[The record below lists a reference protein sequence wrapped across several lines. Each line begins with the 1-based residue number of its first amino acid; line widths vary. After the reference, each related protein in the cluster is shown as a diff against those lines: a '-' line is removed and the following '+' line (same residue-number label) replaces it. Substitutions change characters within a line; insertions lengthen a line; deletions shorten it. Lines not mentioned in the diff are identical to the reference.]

1 MNGNQVNNYP
11 PGMYPQQVQQQV
23 LQQQV
28 VPPQQQVLPPQQQV
42 LQQQVGPPV
51 TVSTESSTRRR
62 KTPKE
67 QIQNALAI
75 QNDYKNRNIVTDPD
89 REEDEYFCFIGKYP
103 R

>member
-1 MNGNQVNNYP
+1 MNGNQINNYP
-11 PGMYPQQVQQQV
+11 PGMYQQQV

-28 VPPQQQVLPPQQQV
+28 VPPQQQVVPPQQQV
-42 LQQQVGPPV
+42 VSPV

-62 KTPKE
+62 KTTKE
-67 QIQNALAI
+67 QFQDALAI

>member
-1 MNGNQVNNYP
+1 MFFKEMNGNQVNNYP
-11 PGMYPQQVQQQV
+11 PGMYQQQV

-28 VPPQQQVLPPQQQV
+28 VPPQQQV
-42 LQQQVGPPV
+42 

-62 KTPKE
+62 KTTKE
-67 QIQNALAI
+67 QIQGALAI

>member
-1 MNGNQVNNYP
+1 MFFKEMNGNQINNYP
-11 PGMYPQQVQQQV
+11 PGMY
-23 LQQQV
+23 QQQV
-28 VPPQQQVLPPQQQV
+28 VPPQQQVV
-42 LQQQVGPPV
+42 SPV

-62 KTPKE
+62 KTTKE
-67 QIQNALAI
+67 QFQDALAI

>member
-1 MNGNQVNNYP
+1 MFFKEMNGNQVNNYP
-11 PGMYPQQVQQQV
+11 PGMYQQQV

-28 VPPQQQVLPPQQQV
+28 VPPQQQVLQQQV
-42 LQQQVGPPV
+42 VPPV

>member
-1 MNGNQVNNYP
+1 MFFKEMNGNQVNNYP
-11 PGMYPQQVQQQV
+11 PGMYPPQVQQQV

-28 VPPQQQVLPPQQQV
+28 VS
-42 LQQQVGPPV
+42 PV

-62 KTPKE
+62 KTSKE
-67 QIQNALAI
+67 QIKNALAI

-103 R
+103 RWPA

>member
-11 PGMYPQQVQQQV
+11 PGMYPPQVQQQV

-28 VPPQQQVLPPQQQV
+28 LPPQQHV
-42 LQQQVGPPV
+42 VSPV

-62 KTPKE
+62 KTSKE
-67 QIQNALAI
+67 QIKNALAI

-89 REEDEYFCFIGKYP
+89 REEDEYFCFIG
-103 R
+103 

>member
-1 MNGNQVNNYP
+1 MFFKEMNGNQANNYP
-11 PGMYPQQVQQQV
+11 PGMYQQQV

-28 VPPQQQVLPPQQQV
+28 VS
-42 LQQQVGPPV
+42 PV

-62 KTPKE
+62 KTTKE
-67 QIQNALAI
+67 QIQGALAI

-103 R
+103 P

>member
-11 PGMYPQQVQQQV
+11 PGMYPPQVQQQV

-28 VPPQQQVLPPQQQV
+28 VPPQQQVLQQQV
-42 LQQQVGPPV
+42 VAPV

-62 KTPKE
+62 KTTKE
-67 QIQNALAI
+67 QIQGALAI

-89 REEDEYFCFIGKYP
+89 REEDEYFCFIG
-103 R
+103 

>member
-1 MNGNQVNNYP
+1 MFFKEMNGNQANNYP
-11 PGMYPQQVQQQV
+11 PGMYQQQV

-28 VPPQQQVLPPQQQV
+28 VPPQQQVLQQQV
-42 LQQQVGPPV
+42 VSPV
-51 TVSTESSTRRR
+51 TVSTESSIRRR
-62 KTPKE
+62 KTTKE
-67 QIQNALAI
+67 QIQGALAI